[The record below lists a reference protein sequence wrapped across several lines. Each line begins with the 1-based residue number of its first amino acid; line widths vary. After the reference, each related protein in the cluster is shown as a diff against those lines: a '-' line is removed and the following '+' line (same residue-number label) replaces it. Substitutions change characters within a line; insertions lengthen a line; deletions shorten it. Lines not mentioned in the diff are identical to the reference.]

1 MNERVELQSRH
12 VDCSNLAEA
21 TSCPRRLWQGDEED
35 EDDEK
40 GRTMRTVRTM
50 RREGRVA
57 LLVSPAAERVAD
69 LPMLLEAAGISIGE
83 QISVGGLEITRPRGA
98 SWKRRGY
105 VGVVAAGGDGTVS
118 AATSQIAESDL
129 PLGILPLGTSN
140 DVARALGVPLDLPS
154 ACAVIASGIATG
166 VDVGLVIP
174 ADSLSE
180 PGRAMR
186 AGLRGVAQR
195 LLPPGPLRAEL
206 VGSEARFIH
215 ALTLGLNVEFARLAT
230 DVARRRRWGPLN
242 YATATVEALT
252 KLHPVPVTLHLSG
265 IHSTAS
271 HSGHIEQGGS
281 DARTGRRRAED
292 ELVVS
297 CQAIQ
302 VAVVNT
308 PVFGGALNLRLPAA
322 HPQDR
327 LLDVVVIEA
336 LEPRLLRET
345 VEGLLAALGTLA
357 DSYSPSAFEPEKA
370 AADTLLVTE
379 EAARFALPGI
389 RHYQVRSVHI
399 EAPSGVDIT
408 LDGEIGARTPVEVSL
423 ARKRLQVLLPAEA
436 HQRIARVAKTE
447 ASTS

>member
-1 MNERVELQSRH
+1 
-12 VDCSNLAEA
+12 
-21 TSCPRRLWQGDEED
+21 
-35 EDDEK
+35 
-40 GRTMRTVRTM
+40 MRII

-57 LLVSPAAERVAD
+57 LLVSPAAERVAG
-69 LPMLLEAAGISIGE
+69 LPKLLEAAGISIGE
-83 QISVGGLEITRPRGA
+83 QIAVGDLEATRPRGA
-98 SWKRRGY
+98 SWRRRGY
-105 VGVVAAGGDGTVS
+105 VAVVAAGGDGTIG

-140 DVARALGVPLDLPS
+140 DVARSLGVPLDLPL
-154 ACAVIASGIATG
+154 ACAVIANGIATG

-174 ADSLSE
+174 AISLSE
-180 PGRAMR
+180 PARALR
-186 AGLRGVAQR
+186 ARLRGVARR
-195 LLPPGPLRAEL
+195 LLPSGPLRVTLA
-206 VGSEARFIH
+206 GSEARFVH
-215 ALTLGLNVEFARLAT
+215 AATLGLNVEFARLAT

-252 KLHPVPVTLHLSG
+252 KLHPVPVTLHMSG
-265 IHSTAS
+265 IHPTAN
-271 HSGHIEQGGS
+271 HLGGRREQGGS
-281 DARTGRRRAED
+281 HMPTGRRRAGD
-292 ELVVS
+292 ELVVT

-357 DSYSPSAFEPEKA
+357 DSYLPASFASSSAFESSIQPPHTELAETQETEKA

-408 LDGEIGARTPVEVSL
+408 LDGEIGARTPAEVSL

-436 HQRIARVAKTE
+436 HQRMAGLAETE
-447 ASTS
+447 ASTP